1 MKVLYEKCIFR
12 IQKKFRERIK
22 KGSERNPKKI
32 RKKVEIM
39 FEMKPEYYIGI
50 DMIDQEHKQLFDY
63 ANEAYELLQEEFTP
77 DKYDKIDAILEKLRD
92 YTVKHFSDEEAYMES
107 IQYKK
112 IFTQKIQHQEFINK
126 LDEFIDQHE
135 KDEGDQAEQDAQI
148 MDILNYLTDWLIN
161 HILHVDGQI
170 PKEV

>member
-1 MKVLYEKCIFR
+1 
-12 IQKKFRERIK
+12 
-22 KGSERNPKKI
+22 
-32 RKKVEIM
+32 M

-92 YTVKHFSDEEAYMES
+92 YTVKHFTDEEAYMES

-112 IFTQKIQHQEFINK
+112 IFTQKIQHQAFIKK

-135 KDEGDQAEQDAQI
+135 KDEGDQAEQDEQI

-170 PKEV
+170 PKES

>member
-1 MKVLYEKCIFR
+1 MKSLVEKCIVR
-12 IQKKFRERIK
+12 MKKDSK
-22 KGSERNPKKI
+22 KESRNDPKRI
-32 RKKVEIM
+32 RKRYERRLKLCL
-39 FEMKPEYYIGI
+39 KPEYYIGI

-77 DKYDKIDAILEKLRD
+77 DKYDRIDAILEKLRD

-135 KDEGDQAEQDAQI
+135 KDEGDQAEQDEQI

-170 PKEV
+170 PKEA

>member
-1 MKVLYEKCIFR
+1 
-12 IQKKFRERIK
+12 
-22 KGSERNPKKI
+22 
-32 RKKVEIM
+32 M

-63 ANEAYELLQEEFTP
+63 ASEAYELLQEEFTP

-135 KDEGDQAEQDAQI
+135 QI

-170 PKEV
+170 PKES

>member
-1 MKVLYEKCIFR
+1 MPEKCIASM
-12 IQKKFRERIK
+12 QKRFSIESGNDPEKD
-22 KGSERNPKKI
+22 PKKI
-32 RKKVEIM
+32 RKKAEVM

-63 ANEAYELLQEEFTP
+63 ASEAYELLQEEFTP

-135 KDEGDQAEQDAQI
+135 KDEEI
-148 MDILNYLTDWLIN
+148 RRNRMSRSWIF
-161 HILHVDGQI
+161 
-170 PKEV
+170 

>member
-1 MKVLYEKCIFR
+1 MAEKCIVR
-12 IQKKFRERIK
+12 MKKDSK
-22 KGSERNPKKI
+22 KESRNDPKKI
-32 RKKVEIM
+32 RKKVEVM

-63 ANEAYELLQEEFTP
+63 ASEAYELLQEEFTP

-92 YTVKHFSDEEAYMES
+92 YTVKHFTDEEAYMES

-112 IFTQKIQHQEFINK
+112 IFTQKIQHKEFIHK

-135 KDEGDQAEQDAQI
+135 KDEGNQAEQDEQI

-170 PKEV
+170 PKES

>member
-1 MKVLYEKCIFR
+1 
-12 IQKKFRERIK
+12 
-22 KGSERNPKKI
+22 
-32 RKKVEIM
+32 M

-63 ANEAYELLQEEFTP
+63 ASEAYELLQEEFTP

-112 IFTQKIQHQEFINK
+112 IFTQKIQHQEFI
-126 LDEFIDQHE
+126 DQHE
-135 KDEGDQAEQDAQI
+135 KDEENQDEQI

-170 PKEV
+170 PKEA

>member
-1 MKVLYEKCIFR
+1 M
-12 IQKKFRERIK
+12 
-22 KGSERNPKKI
+22 
-32 RKKVEIM
+32 
-39 FEMKPEYYIGI
+39 
-50 DMIDQEHKQLFDY
+50 FDY
-63 ANEAYELLQEEFTP
+63 AGEAYELLQEEFTP

-135 KDEGDQAEQDAQI
+135 KDEENQDEQI

-170 PKEV
+170 PKEA

>member
-1 MKVLYEKCIFR
+1 
-12 IQKKFRERIK
+12 
-22 KGSERNPKKI
+22 
-32 RKKVEIM
+32 M

-63 ANEAYELLQEEFTP
+63 ASEAYELLQEEFTP
-77 DKYDKIDAILEKLRD
+77 DKYDKFDAILEKLRH
-92 YTVKHFSDEEAYMES
+92 YTVIHFSDEAAYMES

-135 KDEGDQAEQDAQI
+135 KDEENQDEQI

-170 PKEV
+170 PKEA

>member
-1 MKVLYEKCIFR
+1 
-12 IQKKFRERIK
+12 
-22 KGSERNPKKI
+22 
-32 RKKVEIM
+32 M

-63 ANEAYELLQEEFTP
+63 ASEAYELLQEEFTP

-92 YTVKHFSDEEAYMES
+92 YTVKHFTDEEAYMES

-112 IFTQKIQHQEFINK
+112 IFTQ
-126 LDEFIDQHE
+126 HE
-135 KDEGDQAEQDAQI
+135 KDEENQDEQI

-170 PKEV
+170 PKEA

>member
-1 MKVLYEKCIFR
+1 
-12 IQKKFRERIK
+12 
-22 KGSERNPKKI
+22 
-32 RKKVEIM
+32 M

-63 ANEAYELLQEEFTP
+63 AGEAYDLLQEEFTP

-135 KDEGDQAEQDAQI
+135 KDEGNQDEQI

-170 PKEV
+170 PKEA

>member
-1 MKVLYEKCIFR
+1 
-12 IQKKFRERIK
+12 
-22 KGSERNPKKI
+22 
-32 RKKVEIM
+32 M

-63 ANEAYELLQEEFTP
+63 ASEAYELLQEEFTP

-112 IFTQKIQHQEFINK
+112 IFTRRFSIRNLSTNWMNLLISMRKMKKIRMSRSWIF
-126 LDEFIDQHE
+126 
-135 KDEGDQAEQDAQI
+135 
-148 MDILNYLTDWLIN
+148 
-161 HILHVDGQI
+161 
-170 PKEV
+170 

>member
-1 MKVLYEKCIFR
+1 
-12 IQKKFRERIK
+12 
-22 KGSERNPKKI
+22 
-32 RKKVEIM
+32 M
-39 FEMKPEYYIGI
+39 FEMKYYIGI

-63 ANEAYELLQEEFTP
+63 ASEAYELLQEEFTP

-135 KDEGDQAEQDAQI
+135 KDEENQDEQI

-170 PKEV
+170 PKEA

>member
-1 MKVLYEKCIFR
+1 MPSYALGR
-12 IQKKFRERIK
+12 TT
-22 KGSERNPKKI
+22 GA
-32 RKKVEIM
+32 
-39 FEMKPEYYIGI
+39 PEVRP
-50 DMIDQEHKQLFDY
+50 LRDY

-92 YTVKHFSDEEAYMES
+92 YTVKHFTDEEAYMES

-112 IFTQKIQHQEFINK
+112 IFTQKIQHQEFIKK

-135 KDEGDQAEQDAQI
+135 KDEGDQAQQDEQI
-148 MDILNYLTDWLIN
+148 MDILNYLTDWLIK

-170 PKEV
+170 PKES